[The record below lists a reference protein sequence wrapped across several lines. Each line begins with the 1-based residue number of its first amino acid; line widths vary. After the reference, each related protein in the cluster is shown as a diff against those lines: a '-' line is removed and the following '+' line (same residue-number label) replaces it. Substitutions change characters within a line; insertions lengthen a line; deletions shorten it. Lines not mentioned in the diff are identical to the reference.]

1 MKNLSEDLKNI
12 AVLSEIEM
20 SKILGGDND
29 PFTTHTTTEDED
41 DWM

>member
-1 MKNLSEDLKNI
+1 MTTFTEDLKNI

-20 SKILGGDND
+20 SKILGGDN
-29 PFTTHTTTEDED
+29 TTTGTTVEDED

>member
-20 SKILGGDND
+20 SKILGGDN
-29 PFTTHTTTEDED
+29 TTAQTTTEDED